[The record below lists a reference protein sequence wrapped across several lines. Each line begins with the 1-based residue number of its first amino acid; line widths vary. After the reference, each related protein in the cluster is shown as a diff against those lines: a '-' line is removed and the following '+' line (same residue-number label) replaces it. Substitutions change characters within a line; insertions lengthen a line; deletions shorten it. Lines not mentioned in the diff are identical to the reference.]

1 MLVCGVSPEVALQPV
16 PEPGEDDQED
26 AARGSDDEQGS
37 KILNDVAQH
46 GEREEVTA
54 GRHRAD

>member
-1 MLVCGVSPEVALQPV
+1 MCCVSPEVVLQAV
-16 PEPGEDDQED
+16 SEPGEDDQED
-26 AARGSDDEQGS
+26 AARGADDEQGG

-54 GRHRAD
+54 GRH